1 MFNTANITSSRVL
14 KHSLQII
21 LMVLLAKATITAS
34 SSSSVSAEARP
45 PASRPTAAT
54 RTAALS
60 YALNKSKSV
69 PHGGSS
75 FEDLF
80 ASLPYYN
87 LLAQPKQELWAS
99 AINGP
104 QRKSEGLSSGRV
116 QTLFEQHRRGLL
128 QVSGAPQQASSVEA
142 TAGPAG
148 ATAVGNVT
156 STEGLQQ
163 QVADHCNKDIVV
175 IRLVLSC
182 LWISFG
188 ALIILGSLSHLITWK
203 FIDPWWQRRKARN
216 AAAAAVGA
224 GSTLLS
230 RQGSSL
236 TSPLVHVIRSCL
248 NFIARHKSK
257 AHAMAFLADFGFDVY
272 TMVKV
277 SSLKS
282 RFWIYMVLSIV
293 GQYFFC
299 LMLSMPAVFAAWG
312 VFDIIHLRRA
322 KSSASH
328 PILRMFMLA
337 AAWLLL
343 AVVFLPVSWAVLL
356 LDLAMLGYLLGLHIP
371 ASLAARVDL
380 QAYASLRFV
389 GEGIL
394 EAVPSALYATAV
406 INEQLILDGKI
417 DKVAV
422 ALFMLSLLSSM
433 GRIASEVARLAAA
446 TRALG
451 SWFFMAAVVD
461 YCEKIDAT
469 AYGSAWGGGL
479 AAAGALLPVIAD
491 PAAAAAGATA
501 AAKATAAA
509 GGAAAGAAAGGGA
522 EAATA
527 AAAAALAS
535 VSTPGWRLVAGLG
548 PSKQNTSAAGMRIA
562 RGAWTTAAAAPPI
575 EAIPSDLIEV
585 PDVGHSEWEQARGRS
600 LRRSLGFKVISPV
613 SRELPKGTS
622 NAVGISA
629 VMPVA
634 ATPTTAAV
642 VGSATAAA
650 FDRPLLLTVAT
661 SLARKAVLGLEL
673 VGSSDA
679 SEEGEDNSGAD
690 SGGAVSNQCCCVGVT
705 CFHVYVWWWTGVVAA
720 GIAVI
725 CFFICTAGNDPG
737 RIWLSH
743 DAQGSS
749 LANTVELFGKF
760 LRGENLCLKLAA

>member
-1 MFNTANITSSRVL
+1 M
-14 KHSLQII
+14 
-21 LMVLLAKATITAS
+21 
-34 SSSSVSAEARP
+34 
-45 PASRPTAAT
+45 
-54 RTAALS
+54 
-60 YALNKSKSV
+60 
-69 PHGGSS
+69 
-75 FEDLF
+75 
-80 ASLPYYN
+80 
-87 LLAQPKQELWAS
+87 LLAQPKQELWAP
-99 AINGP
+99 AISGP
-104 QRKSEGLSSGRV
+104 QGHIDDLSSDRV
-116 QTLFEQHRRGLL
+116 SASFRGML
-128 QVSGAPQQASSVEA
+128 QVSAAPQQASSIEV
-142 TAGPAG
+142 TAVPAG
-148 ATAVGNVT
+148 ATAAANLSSIKGQ
-156 STEGLQQ
+156 QQ

-188 ALIILGSLSHLITWK
+188 ALIILGSLGHLLFWK
-203 FIDPWWQRRKARN
+203 CLEPWWQQRKARN
-216 AAAAAVGA
+216 APAAAVAVGV
-224 GSTLLS
+224 GSTSLS
-230 RQGSSL
+230 GQGSSL
-236 TSPLVHVIRSCL
+236 IYPLVHVIRSCL
-248 NFIARHKSK
+248 NFIARHKGK
-257 AHAMAFLADFGFDVY
+257 AHAMAFLADFGFDIY
-272 TMVKV
+272 TMIKV

-282 RFWIYMVLSIV
+282 KFWIYMVLSIV
-293 GQYFFC
+293 GQYSFC

-312 VFDIIHLRRA
+312 IFDIIHLRKA

-343 AVVFLPVSWAVLL
+343 ALVFLPVSWVVLF

-522 EAATA
+522 

-562 RGAWTTAAAAPPI
+562 GGAWTTAAAAPPI

-585 PDVGHSEWEQARGRS
+585 PDVGHSEWEQTRGRS

-634 ATPTTAAV
+634 ATSTTAAV

-705 CFHVYVWWWTGVVAA
+705 CFHVYVWSWTGVVAA